1 MPFNYNNIKKIEWEI
16 STHCN
21 ARCPQCPR
29 NDYGGATV
37 PSLPLINVSLE
48 TAKTILPIEFIQ
60 QLEEVY
66 FCGTYGDPCMNK
78 DFTRICQWLKEVN
91 PKLVLAAHTN
101 GSLQN
106 KTFWKEAAKYVDG
119 IGFGIDGLEDTNHLY
134 RVDTNWQKIIANVKT
149 YVDNGGTAIWDF
161 IIFRHNEHQVDEA
174 RQLSSTL
181 GFKEFRVKYTARF
194 FNKKHEFIMQWPV
207 KNRKGLIE
215 RYLELPTNVNYQNM
229 IYVDQK
235 KVVEEHGSIKQY
247 LSNTN
252 VECYSQKTNHL
263 YISAD
268 GYVFPCGWLQDR
280 MYGIEA
286 ESHPDKQLLNDMW
299 NSIGGSQ
306 YANINFTKIED
317 IVNGKWFNILD
328 NSFNGPTR
336 LERCGAICGQGLN
349 FIGFQNIDVNQKNPT
364 KKLLKLEK

>member
-29 NDYGGATV
+29 NDYGGVTV

-48 TAKTILPIEFIQ
+48 TAKSILPIEFIQ
-60 QLEEVY
+60 QLQEVY

-78 DFTRICQWLKEVN
+78 DFIRISQWLKEVN
-91 PKLVLAAHTN
+91 PKLIVAAHTN

-106 KTFWKEAAKYVDG
+106 KTFWKEAAKYVDW

-134 RVDTNWQKIIANVKT
+134 RVDTNWQKIINNVKT
-149 YVDNGGTAIWDF
+149 YIDNGGTAIWDF

-174 RQLSSTL
+174 RQLSSQL

-207 KNRKGLIE
+207 KNRKGVVE

-229 IYVDQK
+229 IYLDQK
-235 KVVEEHGSIKQY
+235 KIVTEHRSMKEY
-247 LSNTN
+247 LSNTT
-252 VECYSQKTNHL
+252 VECHSQKTNHI

-268 GYVFPCGWLQDR
+268 GNVFPCGWLQDR
-280 MYGIEA
+280 LYGIEA
-286 ESHPDKQLLNDMW
+286 ESHPDKYLMQTMW
-299 NSIGGSQ
+299 DTIGGKHF
-306 YANINFTKIED
+306 ANVHHTTLYD
-317 IVNGKWFNILD
+317 IVNGPWFEILD
-328 NSFNGPTR
+328 KSFNSNIR
-336 LERCGAICGQGLN
+336 LERCSAICGELN
-349 FIGFQNIDVNQKNPT
+349 FIGSQNRDVNQKIPIID
-364 KKLLKLEK
+364 